1 MQLFSADAT
10 IFLKKLK
17 FFFYPQNIKNL
28 PSKVAHNPTRPR
40 VFSPA
45 SFCFVQL
52 SFKKEQTLKKPVE
65 FGWRSRHDWYSSN
78 IPILSEFRSENLAG
92 FAHQLLKLNS
102 GRGNTLTTDF

>member
-1 MQLFSADAT
+1 M
-10 IFLKKLK
+10 KK
-17 FFFYPQNIKNL
+17 L

-65 FGWRSRHDWYSSN
+65 FGWRSRHDSYSSK
-78 IPILSEFRSENLAG
+78 ILILSEFRSENLVG
-92 FAHQLLKLNS
+92 FAYQLLKLNS
-102 GRGNTLTTDF
+102 GRGITLIPCV

>member
-10 IFLKKLK
+10 ILKKK
-17 FFFYPQNIKNL
+17 KIAPQNIKNL

-52 SFKKEQTLKKPVE
+52 IQFFSLFFFLIFEVVKLCRMNLESPDSTKRDISFQTTYL
-65 FGWRSRHDWYSSN
+65 F
-78 IPILSEFRSENLAG
+78 
-92 FAHQLLKLNS
+92 
-102 GRGNTLTTDF
+102 TLGIS